1 MATQVAAS
9 TSPSLTRAIG
19 PVAATLLVIGSIIG
33 SGIFLTTGVMAQALP
48 SPVLLLAA
56 WAAGGLFA
64 LFGALTYAE
73 MATMF
78 PRAGGVYAYLVEAFG
93 PLAGF
98 LYGWSMLLVVL
109 SGGVAAVAVGF
120 ASYLSYFLPSL
131 SPGYALFT
139 IPVGNGGWTLTAD
152 KAVAVAMIAVLGA
165 INYRGVRAGSSTIAL
180 ATVAKVAGLVLIVI
194 FAATSGRSLPSLTPI
209 VPVSIES
216 PMVAFGVAL
225 IAVLWANDGFYF
237 LTYAAGEVRDPTRNM
252 PRALMYGL
260 LAVLAIYLSVNVAY
274 LVALPMND
282 LAGTSRVAE
291 RAASALVGPSGA
303 AMVALTVVVS
313 TFGCNA
319 AAILGASRLL
329 YAMAHDGLF
338 FRAAAAIH
346 PKYRTPHVALA
357 GITVWSSLLA
367 LSGSYEEL
375 FTYVV
380 FTSVLF
386 SVLGGLALFKLRFWR
401 PAAERP
407 YRVWLY
413 PVVPGA
419 FVLGSLLVVL
429 NTLFARPVQ
438 SIAGLSLL
446 ALGLPAYL
454 YWRRSAVPVQSTS

>member
-1 MATQVAAS
+1 
-9 TSPSLTRAIG
+9 
-19 PVAATLLVIGSIIG
+19 
-33 SGIFLTTGVMAQALP
+33 
-48 SPVLLLAA
+48 
-56 WAAGGLFA
+56 
-64 LFGALTYAE
+64 
-73 MATMF
+73 
-78 PRAGGVYAYLVEAFG
+78 
-93 PLAGF
+93 
-98 LYGWSMLLVVL
+98 
-109 SGGVAAVAVGF
+109 
-120 ASYLSYFLPSL
+120 
-131 SPGYALFT
+131 
-139 IPVGNGGWTLTAD
+139 
-152 KAVAVAMIAVLGA
+152 
-165 INYRGVRAGSSTIAL
+165 
-180 ATVAKVAGLVLIVI
+180 
-194 FAATSGRSLPSLTPI
+194 LTPI

-386 SVLGGLALFKLRFWR
+386 SVLGGLALFKLRFSR